1 MDAQF
6 RSRCPIA
13 SSLDLLGDRW
23 TLVVIRTLIA
33 GATSYSDLL
42 AAPEK
47 IATNVLSDRLRRLEA
62 SGLVSS
68 TARRGVGKVRKTYRL
83 TPAGA
88 DLLPVLQALSAWG
101 EVHIPDRWRTPDWF
115 KAARAEDFLRARH
128 DYRQDEYPD

>member
-23 TLVVIRTLIA
+23 TLVVIRTLMA
-33 GATSYSDLL
+33 GAISYSDLL

-47 IATNVLSDRLRRLEA
+47 IATNVLADRLGRLEA

-68 TARRGVGKVRKTYRL
+68 TARRGVGKVRKAYRL

-88 DLLPVLQALSAWG
+88 DLL
-101 EVHIPDRWRTPDWF
+101 
-115 KAARAEDFLRARH
+115 
-128 DYRQDEYPD
+128 

>member
-23 TLVVIRTLIA
+23 TLVVIRSLMA

-47 IATNVLSDRLRRLEA
+47 IATNVLVDRLARLEA

-68 TARRGVGKVRKTYRL
+68 SARRGVGKVRKRYRL
-83 TPAGA
+83 TPVGA

-101 EVHIPDRWRTPDWF
+101 EAHLPDRWRTPDWF
-115 KAARAEDFLRARH
+115 KAARVEDFLRDGNDGPQH
-128 DYRQDEYPD
+128 EHPH

>member
-23 TLVVIRTLIA
+23 TLVVIRTLMA
-33 GATSYSDLL
+33 GALSYSDLL

-47 IATNVLSDRLRRLEA
+47 IATNVLADRLGRLEA

-68 TARRGVGKVRKTYRL
+68 SARRGVGKVRKTYRL

-101 EVHIPDRWRTPDWF
+101 EVHIPGRWRTPDWF
-115 KAARAEDFLRARH
+115 KAARAEDFLRAGDDRS
-128 DYRQDEYPD
+128 QSEYPH

>member
-1 MDAQF
+1 MDARF

-23 TLVVIRTLIA
+23 TLVVIRTLMA

-47 IATNVLSDRLRRLEA
+47 IATNVLADRLGRLEA

-68 TARRGVGKVRKTYRL
+68 TARRGVGKVRKNYRL

-101 EVHIPDRWRTPDWF
+101 EEHIPGRWRTPDWF
-115 KAARAEDFLRARH
+115 KAARAKDFLP
-128 DYRQDEYPD
+128 DGDESPRSEVPH